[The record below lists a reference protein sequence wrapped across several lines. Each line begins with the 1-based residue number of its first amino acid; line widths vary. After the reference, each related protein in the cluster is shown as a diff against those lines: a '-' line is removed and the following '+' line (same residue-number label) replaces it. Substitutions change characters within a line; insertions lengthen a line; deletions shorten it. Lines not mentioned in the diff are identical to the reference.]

1 MHISGA
7 HGGGWIYD
15 IMIVCQ
21 ELDKTK
27 CGFHVH
33 LLAYPFLDQ
42 FFTRIT
48 ALVESPFWNSVKPF
62 YFISFHASN
71 VLPFELLQNAVWTDK
86 QAIIWVAIWDIIL
99 VEN

>member
-1 MHISGA
+1 MHTSGA

-21 ELDKTK
+21 ELDKAK

-33 LLAYPFLDQ
+33 LLAYPFIDH

-48 ALVESPFWNSVKPF
+48 ALVESPFWNPAEPF
-62 YFISFHASN
+62 CSISFHSSKYFYMMCKTT
-71 VLPFELLQNAVWTDK
+71 LTILLN
-86 QAIIWVAIWDIIL
+86 
-99 VEN
+99 ENR

>member
-1 MHISGA
+1 MHTSGA

-21 ELDKTK
+21 ELDKAK

-33 LLAYPFLDQ
+33 LLAYPFIDQ

-48 ALVESPFWNSVKPF
+48 ALVESVTILYHFT
-62 YFISFHASN
+62 
-71 VLPFELLQNAVWTDK
+71 LQN
-86 QAIIWVAIWDIIL
+86 ISL
-99 VEN
+99 